1 MLVLINLFDLIYF
14 ILDMIFF
21 WSNFIRYDWCNI
33 TLKIEVNFGMF
44 ALDYF
49 LKSFTTNEEV
59 STPSA
64 SSSSIKT
71 LPWASFAT

>member
-1 MLVLINLFDLIYF
+1 MIDV
-14 ILDMIFF
+14 IL
-21 WSNFIRYDWCNI
+21 
-33 TLKIEVNFGMF
+33 TLKIAVNFGLF

-71 LPWASFAT
+71 LP